1 MSIGAEAQ
9 YKKMTGAPVG
19 SLIVSLSVPTIISML
34 VSSIYNMADTY
45 FVSSLGTSASAAT
58 GVVMGLMS
66 ILQALGFMFGH
77 GAGSNISRKLGSR
90 KIEEAREY
98 ASTSFYYSIG
108 SGLFLLMIGLIWMRP
123 LMHLLGSTDTIFPYA
138 RDYALWILIAGPA
151 LTCSCVMNNILR
163 YEGRAMLAMIGLA
176 TGGILNIFGD
186 AYLIN
191 VLHMG
196 IVGAGISTALS
207 QYISMGILLLPFVM
221 NKTQS
226 HFSLRYITKRLE
238 VVKNIISCGMPS
250 LARQG
255 LNSVSMMMINHAA
268 GLYGD
273 AAIAA
278 ISIVNRIVQFL
289 FCIAI
294 GIGQGLQP
302 VSAFNFGAR
311 KYKRVKAA
319 TTFTLWLGIGLMSIF
334 GVIGWIFAQNLIA
347 IFRNDPAVLSIGL
360 PTLRYQCLILWMM
373 PITMYGNMLF
383 QATGQGKIA
392 TFLAALRSGIVL
404 IPLLFLLTAC
414 FGLIGLETAQAAS
427 EMISAIICLPF
438 FHLFY
443 QRLPQDGEEWQGL

>member
-1 MSIGAEAQ
+1 MTMEAEAQ
-9 YKKMTGAPVG
+9 YKKMTRAPV
-19 SLIVSLSVPTIISML
+19 SRLIISLSIPTIVSML

-45 FVSSLGTSASAAT
+45 FVSNLGTSASAAT

-90 KIEEAREY
+90 EIEEAREY

-108 SGLFLLMIGLIWMRP
+108 AGLIILLIGLIWMKPMMR
-123 LMHLLGSTDTIFPYA
+123 LLGSTETIFPYA
-138 RDYALWILIAGPA
+138 RDYAIWILIAGPA

-163 YEGRAMLAMIGLA
+163 YEGRAVLAMIGL
-176 TGGILNIFGD
+176 TVGGILNIFGD

-191 VLHMG
+191 VLHMN
-196 IVGAGISTALS
+196 ITGAGISTAVS
-207 QYISMGILLLPFVM
+207 QYISMGILLIPFVM
-221 NKTQS
+221 RKTQS
-226 HFSLRYITKRLE
+226 RFGVRYITTRPE
-238 VVKNIISCGMPS
+238 VLKNIISCGMPS
-250 LARQG
+250 LMRQG
-255 LNSVSMMMINHAA
+255 LNSASMMMINHSA

-311 KYKRVKAA
+311 KYKRVKDAA
-319 TTFTLWLGIGLMSIF
+319 NFTLYLGMGLMSVL
-334 GVIGWIFAQNLIA
+334 GVFGWIYAKPLILL
-347 IFRNDPAVLSIGL
+347 FRDDPAVLSIGL

-383 QATGQGKIA
+383 QSTGQGKIA

-404 IPLLFLLTAC
+404 IPLLFLLIKA
-414 FGLIGLETAQAAS
+414 FGLIGLELAQAGS
-427 EMISAIICLPF
+427 EVISALICLPF

-443 QRLPQDGEEWQGL
+443 RHLPEDGKEWSGL